1 MRTFREAHVAPVR
14 WLSIATIIAVRIVD
28 MRMLRQRSYL
38 TSSNEKE
45 DTMTMLK
52 SENREEVVLPLS
64 QLKNGSLAEV
74 LRFDMTDRSTL
85 RKLLSLGIVPG
96 TKIRVVHTF
105 PSYVIEFDSSQ
116 IVFDKTIASS
126 IRVRL
131 LDNAS
136 LEGAST

>member
-1 MRTFREAHVAPVR
+1 
-14 WLSIATIIAVRIVD
+14 
-28 MRMLRQRSYL
+28 
-38 TSSNEKE
+38 
-45 DTMTMLK
+45 MTMLK

-64 QLKNGSLAEV
+64 QLKKGSLAEV